1 MGGSSSKPVAPVA
14 PAAPAV
20 AATAPAPSSTAPAPA
35 PVSEDEDPSAPTP
48 APPSAPLSGKQLQ
61 LAKFTTLLGSLVTE
75 HTGTPLDGRPMNPS
89 TLQLTTL
96 LDPKI
101 VGQYEAILTVLSY
114 FTRLNYEKGPRLVT
128 TMFKFLNYSPIVF
141 NTALSYAKY
150 ATLPETSETDTA
162 ITVPNGYMLYVKR
175 QDNRASIT
183 VHNEL
188 NMFPGE
194 TVLIISF
201 KGTLSP
207 WAMLKD
213 LNASY
218 RKLTDL
224 YGPDLFK
231 EVAETAK
238 QKQGSSPVNP
248 FGAHTGFVSGMMG
261 SVPGVVDSTGMYGLV
276 IEKINYL
283 LEQTP
288 SIKRIIV
295 TGHSLGG
302 AFASLMGLGLA
313 QMKKKG
319 SFPNQNLH
327 LITFGCPKLVS
338 DYTRNVFNGL
348 LLEKYITLDRVT
360 TAPRYNLGLSV
371 ADPVPLVPPHM
382 DHIGF
387 MVLKSETKTQSRTGR
402 TKHVRELRDELAN
415 IKAQQNLLSTLVSRN
430 YSPLPYYEEFFQWFS
445 DKQKIGITAADY
457 KGMIES
463 TPNGTIRVGSTERAK
478 KVKTFVTQTLGITAA
493 AADKASADEAA
504 AAKVV
509 EKEAATHEG
518 DMGAIKTIENNEKNL
533 GPSGQNTAKQEPPPV
548 VAVGG
553 RRRVRG
559 GGANTDIYKT
569 ETVLNQPNHIGYSCS
584 QITAGYMPVL
594 GCHLGYMGTSGVGT
608 LSTNVF
614 KGKTFNNY
622 VELFHKSNGWTY
634 RLDVDKKLPSPPF
647 VEKSTPLPNVPIM
660 AKVTNQVPIKVN
672 SDATNDPIPPNVVA
686 NPPTNP
692 ANGVKV
698 PTYTPVPAPKA
709 PIKVNSDPTNVPNKV
724 PTNVPI
730 NTIKGP
736 TPLTKNPP
744 RPNIPSKINPIV
756 NNRQVVN
763 PLTGG
768 RRIRT
773 ARRRRTR
780 RASGR
785 K

>member
-1 MGGSSSKPVAPVA
+1 MGGSASKLPPVAPVI
-14 PAAPAV
+14 PTKV
-20 AATAPAPSSTAPAPA
+20 AAPAPA
-35 PVSEDEDPSAPTP
+35 SEDEDPAPPSVPPSASTLTPTP
-48 APPSAPLSGKQLQ
+48 APPSAPLSGKQLK
-61 LAKFTTLLGSLVTE
+61 LAKFTTLLGSLVKE
-75 HTGTPLDGRPMNPS
+75 QTGTPLDGRPMNPS

-96 LDPKI
+96 LGPKI

-162 ITVPNGYMLYVKR
+162 ITVPNGYMLYVKQ

-231 EVAETAK
+231 EVTVSAR
-238 QKQGSSPVNP
+238 QRQGSSPVNP
-248 FGAHTGFVSGMMG
+248 FGAHAGFVSGMMG
-261 SVPGVVDSTGMYGLV
+261 SVPGVVDGTGMYGLV

-288 SIKRIIV
+288 SIKRILV

-319 SFPNQNLH
+319 SFQNQNLH

-338 DYTRNVFNGL
+338 DFTRNVFNGL

-360 TAPRYNLGLSV
+360 TASRYNLGLSV

-387 MVLKSETKTQSRTGR
+387 MILKSETKTQSRTGR

-415 IKAQQNLLSTLVSRN
+415 IKPQQNLLSTLVSRN

-445 DKQKIGITAADY
+445 DTQKIGITAADY

-463 TPNGTIRVGSTERAK
+463 TPNGTIRVGSTDRAK

-493 AADKASADEAA
+493 AADKASANEAA

-509 EKEAATHEG
+509 EKEAATHKNE
-518 DMGAIKTIENNEKNL
+518 MGAIETIEAAAENP
-533 GPSGQNTAKQEPPPV
+533 GPAGQTTATQEQTAV

-569 ETVLNQPNHIGYSCS
+569 ETVLNQPNHIVYSCS

-614 KGKTFNNY
+614 KGKAFKNY
-622 VELFHKSNGWTY
+622 VELFHKSNRWTY
-634 RLDVDKKLPSPPF
+634 RLDVDKKLASPPF
-647 VEKSTPLPNVPIM
+647 VEKSTLLPNDP
-660 AKVTNQVPIKVN
+660 T
-672 SDATNDPIPPNVVA
+672 PIPIA
-686 NPPTNP
+686 IAPTNVHT
-692 ANGVKV
+692 N
-698 PTYTPVPAPKA
+698 
-709 PIKVNSDPTNVPNKV
+709 DPTNVATV
-724 PTNVPI
+724 PTTPIQIANARTNVPLKTTNVPI
-730 NTIKGP
+730 QVSNVPIKGSP
-736 TPLTKNPP
+736 TLTVNSTTS
-744 RPNIPSKINPIV
+744 NIPTKGIPV

>member
-1 MGGSSSKPVAPVA
+1 MGGGSSKPAPVAPVA
-14 PAAPAV
+14 AVAPPIATAAPV
-20 AATAPAPSSTAPAPA
+20 AATAAPPIAVAPPIAAVAAAAAPVAAVAPPIAATAPIAVTAPPIAATAPIAVAAVAAPTVA
-35 PVSEDEDPSAPTP
+35 PV
-48 APPSAPLSGKQLQ
+48 APLSGKKTLT
-61 LAKFTTLLGSLVTE
+61 LAKFTTLLGSLVTDQ
-75 HTGTPLDGRPMNPS
+75 TKTPLDGRPMNPS
-89 TLQLTTL
+89 TLQLEKL
-96 LDPKI
+96 IDPKC

-114 FTRLNYEKGPRLVT
+114 FTRLNYEKGARLVT

-150 ATLPETSETDTA
+150 ATLPETSETDTTTTA
-162 ITVPNGYMLYVKR
+162 PNGYMLYVKQ

-188 NMFPGE
+188 NVFPGE

-238 QKQGSSPVNP
+238 QRQGSSPVNP

-288 SIKRIIV
+288 TIKRIIV

-319 SFPNQNLH
+319 SFPNQTLH
-327 LITFGCPKLVS
+327 LATFGCPKLVS

-348 LLEKYITLDRVT
+348 LMEMYITLDRVT

-445 DKQKIGITAADY
+445 DTQKIGITAADY

-463 TPNGTIRVGSTERAK
+463 TPNGTIRVGSTDRAK

-504 AAKVV
+504 AAKTV
-509 EKEAATHEG
+509 EKEAATHKG
-518 DMGAIKTIENNEKNL
+518 DMGAIETIEAAENP
-533 GPSGQNTAKQEPPPV
+533 GPAGQNTAKQQQTTV

-559 GGANTDIYKT
+559 GGANTDRYKAD
-569 ETVLNQPNHIGYSCS
+569 TVTYQPNHVAYSCS
-584 QITAGYMPVL
+584 QITAGMPVM
-594 GCHLGYMGTSGVGT
+594 GCHLGYMGVSGVGT

-614 KGKTFNNY
+614 KGKTFNKY

-634 RLDVDKKLPSPPF
+634 RLDVDKKLSSPPIANTNIKATTN
-647 VEKSTPLPNVPIM
+647 VAKVPGTITNDPTPPNGVVNPPTKLANVPI
-660 AKVTNQVPIKVN
+660 KGSPTL
-672 SDATNDPIPPNVVA
+672 TE
-686 NPPTNP
+686 NPT
-692 ANGVKV
+692 
-698 PTYTPVPAPKA
+698 
-709 PIKVNSDPTNVPNKV
+709 
-724 PTNVPI
+724 
-730 NTIKGP
+730 
-736 TPLTKNPP
+736 
-744 RPNIPSKINPIV
+744 PIV
-756 NNRQVVN
+756 NNRQVN

>member
-1 MGGSSSKPVAPVA
+1 MGGSASKPPLVAHVVAAPVL
-14 PAAPAV
+14 AAPAV
-20 AATAPAPSSTAPAPA
+20 APVIPSKVVPAPAPA
-35 PVSEDEDPSAPTP
+35 SEAEDPVPPSASTLTPTP
-48 APPSAPLSGKQLQ
+48 APPSAPLSGKQLK
-61 LAKFTTLLGSLVTE
+61 LAKYTTLLGSLVKE
-75 HTGTPLDGRPMNPS
+75 QTGTPLDGRPMNPS

-96 LDPKI
+96 LGPKI

-162 ITVPNGYMLYVKR
+162 ITVPNGYMLYVKQ

-231 EVAETAK
+231 EVTVSAR
-238 QKQGSSPVNP
+238 QRQGSSPVNP
-248 FGAHTGFVSGMMG
+248 FGAHAGFVSGMMG
-261 SVPGVVDSTGMYGLV
+261 SVPGVVDGTGMYGLV

-288 SIKRIIV
+288 SIKRILV

-319 SFPNQNLH
+319 SFQNQNLH

-338 DYTRNVFNGL
+338 DFTRNVFNGL
-348 LLEKYITLDRVT
+348 LLEKCITLDRVT

-430 YSPLPYYEEFFQWFS
+430 YSPLPYYEEFFQWFL
-445 DKQKIGITAADY
+445 DTKNVGITEADY

-463 TPNGTIRVGSTERAK
+463 TPNGTIRLGSTERAK
-478 KVKTFVTQTLGITAA
+478 KVRTFVLNTLGITEAA
-493 AADKASADEAA
+493 ATDASVKEAA
-504 AAKVV
+504 AAKTV
-509 EKEAATHEG
+509 EQEAATHKN
-518 DMGAIKTIENNEKNL
+518 DMVEIQKIENNEENP
-533 GPSGQNTAKQEPPPV
+533 GPSGQNTAV
-548 VAVGG
+548 VVVGG
-553 RRRVRG
+553 RRTMRG
-559 GGANTDIYKT
+559 GGANTERYKAD
-569 ETVLNQPNHIGYSCS
+569 TVRQQPNHVVYSCS
-584 QITAGYMPVL
+584 QITSGAPPVPVM
-594 GCHLGYMGTSGVGT
+594 GCHLGYMGVSGVGT
-608 LSTNVF
+608 LATNVF
-614 KGKTFNNY
+614 KGKAFNGY
-622 VELFHKSNGWTY
+622 VELFHKPTGWTY
-634 RLDVDKKLPSPPF
+634 RLDVDKKIPSPPF
-647 VEKSTPLPNVPIM
+647 ANTNVK
-660 AKVTNQVPIKVN
+660 AT
-672 SDATNDPIPPNVVA
+672 TNDPTPPNGVV
-686 NPPTNP
+686 NPPTKL
-692 ANGVKV
+692 AN
-698 PTYTPVPAPKA
+698 
-709 PIKVNSDPTNVPNKV
+709 DPTNVP
-724 PTNVPI
+724 
-730 NTIKGP
+730 
-736 TPLTKNPP
+736 
-744 RPNIPSKINPIV
+744 
-756 NNRQVVN
+756 